1 MLNVTEIF
9 KNKNLENSPW
19 IIIIELRGFFFLVV
33 FFFKA
38 VIKYANNNLTYL
50 DIISLTYLEMPF
62 VLISEP
68 VLDLNYTNKSNPWG
82 QRWVSL

>member
-1 MLNVTEIF
+1 MDFIL
-9 KNKNLENSPW
+9 
-19 IIIIELRGFFFLVV
+19 FFLVV

-50 DIISLTYLEMPF
+50 GIISLTYLEMPF

-68 VLDLNYTNKSNPWG
+68 VLDLNCTNKPNPWG
-82 QRWVSL
+82 QCW